1 MDKPLSEIALEMPQ
15 TRLHTPL
22 PFHLFPARI
31 SKILSLEY
39 PNFLLASSSKPIFRI
54 SLHKNRFHSIS
65 HTRFSKL
72 KVIAD
77 VENEKEEET
86 SDIAK
91 LKQKVE
97 ALGIKTDSCIP
108 GLYDHL
114 ICPKCKGGQSME
126 RSLSFHISQNRNF
139 AMWRCFRLECGW
151 AGQVFADDRKF
162 SPGVHQL
169 AKINFPRS
177 SLTEESLRLEPLG
190 DELLTYFAERM
201 ISKKTLEKNYV
212 MQVAGDRKIIA
223 FTYRRN
229 GLLVGCKY
237 RTVDKKFWQE
247 KGTEKIFYGLDNIA
261 DADEIIIVEGEM
273 DKLSMEE
280 AGFFNCVS
288 VPDGAPQTVSLTEL
302 PSSEKDNRFQYLW
315 NCKDYLDK
323 VSRVILATDGDIPG
337 QALAEEL
344 TRRLGGERCWQVNW
358 PKKDEFNSFKD
369 ANEVLKYL
377 GTDSLRDVI
386 DKAELYQKHDWN

>member
-1 MDKPLSEIALEMPQ
+1 MDKPLSKMTFEMPPH
-15 TRLHTPL
+15 TRLRPTPS
-22 PFHLFPARI
+22 PPPSHFIPTRT
-31 SKILSLEY
+31 SKILSLDH
-39 PNFLLASSSKPIFRI
+39 PNLLLASSSKPIFRI
-54 SLHKNRFHSIS
+54 SLPKNRFHSIS
-65 HTRFSKL
+65 HARLSKPTE
-72 KVIAD
+72 VIVD
-77 VENEKEEET
+77 VENEEEEET
-86 SDIAK
+86 SDLAK

-97 ALGIKTDSCIP
+97 ALGIKSDSCIP

-114 ICPKCKGGQSME
+114 ICPKCKGGRSME
-126 RSLSFHISQNRNF
+126 KSLSFHISQNWKF

-151 AGQVFADDRKF
+151 AGQVFADNRKYF
-162 SPGVHQL
+162 PGVRQH
-169 AKINFPRS
+169 AKINFSR
-177 SLTEESLRLEPLG
+177 SLTEKSLRLEPLG

-201 ISKKTLEKNYV
+201 ISNKTLEKNYV

-247 KGTEKIFYGLDNIA
+247 KGTEKIFYGLDDIA
-261 DADEIIIVEGEM
+261 DADEIIIVEGEI

-280 AGFFNCVS
+280 AGFLNCVS

-302 PSSEKDNRFQYLW
+302 PSSEKDSRFQYLW

-323 VSRVILATDGDIPG
+323 VSRIILATDGDIPG

-344 TRRLGGERCWQVNW
+344 TSSPWKRKMLASELAEER
-358 PKKDEFNSFKD
+358 
-369 ANEVLKYL
+369 
-377 GTDSLRDVI
+377 
-386 DKAELYQKHDWN
+386 